1 MNRNVERV
9 GVGVG
14 AFHNP
19 PRAKYSEE
27 TRDLIKL
34 LMEESKLSM
43 MQRKSIQRA
52 VDRGDSLPPPA
63 PSSSSFPSR
72 SRQRTPDPKESTQ
85 VTFPCYWKK
94 RSQNTIANSGAYDR
108 EQYRRTSP
116 LPDKER
122 QKRHLA
128 CIMAYGRDMPPTSR
142 GPKIVHEKQN
152 EAAADTSNDPL
163 DHLIRGIRERI
174 EFLSD
179 MENLGQGKKYRPTI
193 HQEIAQKIRAI
204 ESIDSNHKS
213 NEIIEELKNY
223 KYQLPP
229 PKPFPMGELED
240 S

>member
-85 VTFPCYWKK
+85 
-94 RSQNTIANSGAYDR
+94 A
-108 EQYRRTSP
+108 
-116 LPDKER
+116 DKER